1 MNSFYYN
8 IGSRIRELR
17 ELHRYTREK
26 FAEIVDISPKF
37 LYESETGQKG
47 FSADTLYRIAKGFS
61 VSCEY
66 ILTGDRGMSGNGVS
80 LENLRLFDE
89 SQMKRID
96 QILKLIYEMG
106 IV

>member
-1 MNSFYYN
+1 
-8 IGSRIRELR
+8 
-17 ELHRYTREK
+17 
-26 FAEIVDISPKF
+26 
-37 LYESETGQKG
+37 
-47 FSADTLYRIAKGFS
+47 
-61 VSCEY
+61 
-66 ILTGDRGMSGNGVS
+66 MSGNGVS

>member
-26 FAEIVDISPKF
+26 FAEIVDISPKIPSGLF
-37 LYESETGQKG
+37 QFHRGI
-47 FSADTLYRIAKGFS
+47 SADTLYRIAKGFS